1 MGEYCHFIAPS
12 MYQERTYQESVASE
26 GMVAS
31 RAAVKES
38 DLFILAPIDV
48 SAEALG
54 LLCEARV
61 TLERYIGRDGRFRT
75 TLEPHAVL
83 HAAPLI
89 ARRMA
94 EAAAAVGVGPMAAV
108 AGALAEYVGEGLGRA
123 CPEVIVE
130 NGGDIYARAARPLT
144 VTVHAGA
151 HSPFAGK
158 LRFRCDPAGLPIG
171 IATSSGT
178 VGPSLSFGRAD
189 AVCVIAADAVEA
201 DAAATAVGNRVTALT
216 EVEPAIEAGRGMPGV
231 RGILIAIEDKLGVW
245 GDLELI

>member
-1 MGEYCHFIAPS
+1 
-12 MYQERTYQESVASE
+12 MYQERSYQESVASE

-48 SAEALG
+48 SAEALA

-61 TLERYIGRDGRFRT
+61 TLEAYIGRDGRFQT
-75 TLEPHAVL
+75 TLKPHQVL
-83 HAAPLI
+83 HTAPLI

-94 EAAAAVGVGPMAAV
+94 EAASAVGVGPMAAV
-108 AGALAEYVGEGLGRA
+108 AGAVAEYVGEGLRSD

-130 NGGDIYARAARPLT
+130 NGGDIYASASRPLV

-158 LRFRCDPAGLPIG
+158 LRFRCNPAGRPVG

-189 AVCVIAADAVEA
+189 AVCVIADDAVQA
-201 DAAATAVGNRVTALT
+201 DAAATAIGNRVNGPSDCEA
-216 EVEPAIEAGRGMPGV
+216 AIEAGKNLPGV
-231 RGILIAIEDKLGVW
+231 RGVLVAIEERLGVW